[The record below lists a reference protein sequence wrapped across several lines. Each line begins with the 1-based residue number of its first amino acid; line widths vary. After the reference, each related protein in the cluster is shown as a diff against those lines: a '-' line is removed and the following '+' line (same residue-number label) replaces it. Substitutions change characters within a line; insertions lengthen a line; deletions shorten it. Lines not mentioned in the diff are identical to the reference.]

1 MKKKGIRK
9 GRVGTSEW
17 VVRETRVWPVGA
29 SEDFKGWSDQ
39 VVEDWIGGIENK
51 ERSTFGPFLVG
62 LSTDKDCVF
71 QTLSFSFK
79 LL

>member
-51 ERSTFGPFLVG
+51 ERSTFGPF
-62 LSTDKDCVF
+62 
-71 QTLSFSFK
+71 FSRA
-79 LL
+79 